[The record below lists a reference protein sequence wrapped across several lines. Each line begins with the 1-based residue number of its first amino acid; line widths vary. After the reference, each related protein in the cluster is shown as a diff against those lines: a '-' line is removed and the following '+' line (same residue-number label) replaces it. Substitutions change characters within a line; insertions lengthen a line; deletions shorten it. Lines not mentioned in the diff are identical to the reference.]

1 MILLLAAT
9 APSTLAALLA
19 IDYGAEWT
27 KASLV
32 KPGTPFDV
40 LLDKGRLR
48 RAGVPEIHDS
58 RFALRCPDSKRKMM
72 STVGW
77 KKDERV
83 FGGDAAN
90 MVNFFPYRLV
100 ASID

>member
-19 IDYGAEWT
+19 VDYGAEWT

-40 LLDKGRLR
+40 LLDKGRLWTAR
-48 RAGVPEIHDS
+48 VPVILTHG
-58 RFALRCPDSKRKMM
+58 LRLDVQILK
-72 STVGW
+72 
-77 KKDERV
+77 ER
-83 FGGDAAN
+83 
-90 MVNFFPYRLV
+90 
-100 ASID
+100 